1 MLKNTKKVNAHIS
14 HFSDGHV
21 FRYKDRWTRFDWK
34 QMNADISLRIT
45 KKKQQNQSTKNIL
58 NEKETGELTICGVGR
73 SCSKSF
79 K

>member
-21 FRYKDRWTRFDWK
+21 TIRLKTNECRYLTT
-34 QMNADISLRIT
+34 NY
-45 KKKQQNQSTKNIL
+45 KKKKQNQSTKNIL

>member
-14 HFSDGHV
+14 QFSDVKIDGHDSTEN
-21 FRYKDRWTRFDWK
+21 KWM
-34 QMNADISLRIT
+34 QISHYELQ
-45 KKKQQNQSTKNIL
+45 KKQQNQSTKNIL
-58 NEKETGELTICGVGR
+58 NEKETDELTICGVGR

>member
-1 MLKNTKKVNAHIS
+1 MDMFSDIKIDGHDSTENKWMQIS
-14 HFSDGHV
+14 H
-21 FRYKDRWTRFDWK
+21 YEL
-34 QMNADISLRIT
+34 Q
-45 KKKQQNQSTKNIL
+45 KKQKNQSTKNIL

>member
-1 MLKNTKKVNAHIS
+1 MDLFSDIKIDGHDSTENKWMQIS
-14 HFSDGHV
+14 H
-21 FRYKDRWTRFDWK
+21 YEL
-34 QMNADISLRIT
+34 Q
-45 KKKQQNQSTKNIL
+45 KKQQNQSTKNIL